1 MKRRL
6 QKKEAERRKKKE
18 EGRADTRYFPAG
30 TSFPGGVMVP
40 LHARMVNL
48 LPQMTI
54 DKSNPWNNESLCS
67 IQ

>member
-1 MKRRL
+1 MKI
-6 QKKEAERRKKKE
+6 EKE
-18 EGRADTRYFPAG
+18 ENALIPRYFPAG

-48 LPQMTI
+48 LPQMTV

>member
-1 MKRRL
+1 
-6 QKKEAERRKKKE
+6 
-18 EGRADTRYFPAG
+18 
-30 TSFPGGVMVP
+30 MVP

-54 DKSNPWNNESLCS
+54 DKTNPWSDESLCS